1 MRLISCYIANF
12 GLHHE
17 KKIDFNPG
25 LNSFYW
31 KNGEGKT
38 TLTVFIK
45 AMLYGFGD
53 NRSDTERAKYL
64 PWQGGKYGGSLTF
77 EAGGKAYVVERT
89 FGKKQAEDTF
99 VLREEKT
106 GGVSNYYTENLGF
119 ELFGIDREGFMRTA
133 FLSEKSITAAD
144 RITPSV
150 ASRLS
155 DMMGSDGDVGNYK
168 DAIKKIDEERKL
180 YEKRNGHGGEIKELE
195 AKISELNGML
205 DSLELIARDETACG
219 SELKSVK
226 EDIARLTAR
235 REELLG
241 RLAEIKKASERRKYN
256 ETYKGY
262 LARQREEEDKI
273 ASLEAFFDGEIPT
286 NEDINR
292 VKEARAEAKRLRD
305 ELENGGE
312 VNEELNRL
320 SAIYGG
326 GRISPMEIDE
336 AEAEMRALEERGK
349 RLADIESGVDERS
362 QEMKRL
368 FPARLPTAVEI
379 DENIKKAK
387 EKPSPMPKILLCAGI
402 AVMAVGIVLGLLNP
416 ALFSIC
422 AGGILLAVAGILI
435 GRGKVGAGIDEATAF
450 LNEIA
455 PAYSGDV
462 LGTLYAKKNDLE
474 RYENL
479 AALREKERTELT
491 EKLDTGRQKI
501 DIFFEKLGD
510 GYPKD
515 EATVRRVRNEYYRY
529 TELSKSEEKS
539 ASGRAAMR
547 RREEE
552 LRAFVGGF
560 VRRYPTRSDDPI
572 AEIEEKLRA
581 LGECRKTAAD
591 AKATCESFAAS
602 YGVTG
607 EDEPFDAAEE
617 ERINAELNDIATR
630 LGEKEREKNSLEYR
644 HNRLVESLEK
654 EDEIRDEIAA
664 KKERLEICKRKCRIL
679 DTAKELLK
687 LAHDNMTERYTG
699 PTKERFAHYMKVIT
713 EVDGEYR
720 LDTAFGITTVEK
732 GEMHGEGE
740 YSRGTKD
747 LYSLAMRL
755 ALTDSLYEGELPF
768 LVLDDP
774 FISYDD
780 ERGARA
786 RKLLS
791 AIAKERQIL
800 YFTCSD
806 SRDI

>member
-12 GLHHE
+12 GLHHD

-99 VLREEKT
+99 VLRDEKT
-106 GGVSNYYTENLGF
+106 GGVSNSYTENLGF

-195 AKISELNGML
+195 IAISGLNSEL
-205 DSLELIARDETACG
+205 DELARVAADETKCA
-219 SELKSVK
+219 EDLTAKK
-226 EDIARLTAR
+226 EEIARLTAR

-273 ASLEAFFDGEIPT
+273 ASLEAFFGGEIPT

-292 VKEARAEAKRLRD
+292 VKEARTEAKRLRA

-312 VNEELNRL
+312 ANEELNRL

-368 FPARLPTAVEI
+368 FPTRLPTAVEI

-387 EKPSPMPKILLCAGI
+387 EKPSPMPKILLFAGI
-402 AVMAVGIVLGLLNP
+402 AVIAVGILLGLLNP

-435 GRGKVGAGIDEATAF
+435 GRGKVGADIDEATAF

-474 RYENL
+474 RYEKL
-479 AALREKERTELT
+479 AALREKERIELT

-501 DIFFEKLGD
+501 NIFFEKLGD

-529 TELSKSEEKS
+529 TSLLKSENES
-539 ASGRAAMR
+539 AGGRATVR
-547 RREEE
+547 KREEE
-552 LRAFVGGF
+552 LRAFVDGF

-572 AEIEEKLRA
+572 AEIEGKWRE
-581 LGECRKTAAD
+581 LGECRKAAAN

-602 YGVTG
+602 YGATG
-607 EDEPFDAAEE
+607 EDEPFDAGEQ
-617 ERINAELNDIATR
+617 ERITVELNEIATQ
-630 LGEKEREKNSLEYR
+630 LGEKEREKSNLEYR
-644 HNRLVESLEK
+644 RNRLVESLEK

-664 KKERLEICKRKCRIL
+664 KKERLETCKRNCRIL

-755 ALTDSLYEGELPF
+755 ALTDSLYDGELPF

-786 RKLLS
+786 RNLLS

>member
-12 GLHHE
+12 GLHHD

-99 VLREEKT
+99 VLRDEKT
-106 GGVSNYYTENLGF
+106 GGVSNSYTENLGF

-195 AKISELNGML
+195 IAISGLNSEL
-205 DSLELIARDETACG
+205 DELARVAADETKCA
-219 SELKSVK
+219 EDLTAKK
-226 EDIARLTAR
+226 EEIARLTAR

-273 ASLEAFFDGEIPT
+273 ASLEAFFGGEIPT

-292 VKEARAEAKRLRD
+292 VKEARTEAKRLRA

-312 VNEELNRL
+312 ANEELNRL

-368 FPARLPTAVEI
+368 FPTRLPTAVEI

-387 EKPSPMPKILLCAGI
+387 EKPSPMPKILLFAGI

-435 GRGKVGAGIDEATAF
+435 GRGKVGADIDEATAF

-474 RYENL
+474 RYEKL
-479 AALREKERTELT
+479 AALREKERIELT

-501 DIFFEKLGD
+501 NIFFEKLGD

-529 TELSKSEEKS
+529 TSLLKSENES
-539 ASGRAAMR
+539 AGGRATVR
-547 RREEE
+547 KREEE
-552 LRAFVGGF
+552 LRAFVDGF

-572 AEIEEKLRA
+572 AEIEGKWRE
-581 LGECRKTAAD
+581 LGECRKAAAN

-602 YGVTG
+602 YGATG
-607 EDEPFDAAEE
+607 EDEPFDAGEE
-617 ERINAELNDIATR
+617 ERINAELNDIATQ
-630 LGEKEREKNSLEYR
+630 LGEKEREKSSLEYR
-644 HNRLVESLEK
+644 RNRLVESLEK

-664 KKERLEICKRKCRIL
+664 KKERLETCKRNCRIL

-755 ALTDSLYEGELPF
+755 ALTDSLYDGELPF

-786 RKLLS
+786 RNLLS